1 MLSSMALTHGG
12 LKWTTQRTLGMMPSF
27 LAGAGGASLDVSTIA
42 QCSLTKYVGHMSL
55 QVLPALI
62 YILYMYM
69 YIYIYMYMY
78 I

>member
-1 MLSSMALTHGG
+1 
-12 LKWTTQRTLGMMPSF
+12 MMPSF

-78 I
+78 IYKYIYIYIYICIYIYLHLQ